1 MASPPPPAFAL
12 GSLDAVRLFVQANG
26 RVHFYDAVEITSM
39 RVRDAREAL
48 RLLPAPQPEGAA
60 RLPPPSP
67 PREDGARLII
77 TNNRAR
83 VEHLATA
90 GLMLESTD
98 MILDDLLRE
107 VNERR
112 VNQEHVE
119 GLRRNAQFI
128 INSVVLQD
136 PLFFS
141 FVDDVAKE
149 MLGVADK
156 LKPPCRYF
164 AQLHHALQT
173 LKATVNALRDRD
185 VVLSTPSPT
194 SDLPAPGPA
203 VILGIGA
210 PSPAPATGPAV
221 ILAIGAASPAP
232 APATGPA
239 AEPLAVDEEE
249 APASEKPLAV
259 DEEEAAASE
268 KPLALEKKA
277 AASEKPLALE
287 EKAAASEKPL
297 ALEEKAAASEK
308 PLALEEKAAASETPL
323 TLEEKAAA
331 SEQPKALAL
340 QEKAAASEKQ
350 KSLALE
356 EKTAASEKLM
366 APINADLADPEALDA
381 SEATA
386 DAFRPG
392 STDGPAPDAAGVED
406 DTAA

>member
-1 MASPPPPAFAL
+1 MASRPPPAFAL
-12 GSLDAVRLFVQANG
+12 GSLDAVRLFVRANG

-60 RLPPPSP
+60 RLLPPPP
-67 PREDGARLII
+67 PREDGARPIFT
-77 TNNRAR
+77 TNRPR
-83 VEHLATA
+83 VENLATA

-98 MILDDLLRE
+98 MILDDLLQE
-107 VNERR
+107 VNARR

-185 VVLSTPSPT
+185 VLLSTPSPT
-194 SDLPAPGPA
+194 SDLPAPDPA

-210 PSPAPATGPAV
+210 PSPAPATGPA
-221 ILAIGAASPAP
+221 
-232 APATGPA
+232 
-239 AEPLAVDEEE
+239 AEPLTVDEEE

-259 DEEEAAASE
+259 DEEEA
-268 KPLALEKKA
+268 P
-277 AASEKPLALE
+277 ASEKPLALE

-297 ALEEKAAASEK
+297 ALEEKAAASET
-308 PLALEEKAAASETPL
+308 PVTLEEKAAASETPL

-350 KSLALE
+350 QSFALE

-366 APINADLADPEALDA
+366 APINANLADPEAHDA

-386 DAFRPG
+386 DTFRPG

-406 DTAA
+406 DAAA